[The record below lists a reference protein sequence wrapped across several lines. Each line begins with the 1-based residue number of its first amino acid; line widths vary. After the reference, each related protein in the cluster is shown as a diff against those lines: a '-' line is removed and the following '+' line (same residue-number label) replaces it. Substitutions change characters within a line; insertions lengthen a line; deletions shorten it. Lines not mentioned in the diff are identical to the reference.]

1 MKVHVSAI
9 VKSAYF
15 HIRKL
20 YSVRK
25 YVSEKSMKC
34 LVQCFVIS
42 RLDYCNSLLYGI
54 PEESLDKLQKVQN
67 AAARLIY
74 GVRKHDHVTHLL
86 RNLHWLPIRYRIQYK
101 IALITFKTQ
110 NGNGPEYLAELSLP
124 LQQNRAIRSSHK
136 NMLKV
141 PKTKLKYG
149 GDRSFSVAAPRIWNS
164 LPNNIKS
171 HSEHLFK
178 KALKTHL
185 FKTAYEC

>member
-25 YVSEKSMKC
+25 YVSEKSIKC

-74 GVRKHDHVTHLL
+74 GARKHDHVTHLL
-86 RNLHWLPIRYRIQYK
+86 KNLHWLPIRYRIQYK
-101 IALITFKTQ
+101 IALITFKTL
-110 NGNGPEYLAELSLP
+110 NGNGPEYLAEL
-124 LQQNRAIRSSHK
+124 
-136 NMLKV
+136 
-141 PKTKLKYG
+141 
-149 GDRSFSVAAPRIWNS
+149 
-164 LPNNIKS
+164 
-171 HSEHLFK
+171 
-178 KALKTHL
+178 
-185 FKTAYEC
+185 